1 MSRNIREKIQRL
13 AEWCSVNNLTLKTKE
28 LVMDFRR
35 GHRTDL
41 VLLCIN
47 EVGVER
53 VQTFT
58 FLGVLVSED
67 LSWSASTTAYNKYC
81 TF

>member
-1 MSRNIREKIQRL
+1 M
-13 AEWCSVNNLTLKTKE
+13 NNLTLKTKE
-28 LVMDFRR
+28 LLPDFRR
-35 GHRTDL
+35 GHHTDP
-41 VLLCIN
+41 VPLCIN

-67 LSWSASTTAYNKYC
+67 LSWSASTAAYNKCC